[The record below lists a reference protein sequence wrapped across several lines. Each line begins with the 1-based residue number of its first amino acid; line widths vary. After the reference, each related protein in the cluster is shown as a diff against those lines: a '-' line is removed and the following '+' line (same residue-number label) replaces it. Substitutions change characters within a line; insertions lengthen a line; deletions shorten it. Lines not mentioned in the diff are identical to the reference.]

1 MWHHNP
7 KNPLQVNKPKAPAK
21 PAALNASADEP
32 KASSS
37 SSSLKFATPEI
48 RVGLNS
54 AKSSMPTS
62 VKVPKV
68 STPKMPKDKNVIIP
82 KPKKM
87 PKRKL
92 A

>member
-32 KASSS
+32 KSSS
-37 SSSLKFATPEI
+37 TSSIKFSTPEI

-54 AKSSMPTS
+54 AKSSMPS
-62 VKVPKV
+62 VNV
-68 STPKMPKDKNVIIP
+68 PKMPKDKNIILP
-82 KPKKM
+82 KIKKM

-92 A
+92 TA

>member
-7 KNPLQVNKPKAPAK
+7 KNPLVVNKPKAPAK
-21 PAALNASADEP
+21 PAALNASAEEEP
-32 KASSS
+32 KSS
-37 SSSLKFATPEI
+37 SSSLKFSTPEI

>member
-7 KNPLQVNKPKAPAK
+7 KNPLAVNKPKAPAK
-21 PAALNASADEP
+21 PAALNASAEEEP
-32 KASSS
+32 KSS
-37 SSSLKFATPEI
+37 SSSLKFSTPEI

-54 AKSSMPTS
+54 AKSSMP
-62 VKVPKV
+62 
-68 STPKMPKDKNVIIP
+68 KDKNVIIP
-82 KPKKM
+82 KVKKM